1 MAERKQN
8 KRKINSNGGELDGK
22 SDHQPDR
29 RIAGSGW
36 QIAWETN
43 LPECKQT
50 YFAISMET
58 QTTEEKKES
67 KGGEKDHKTDKFRK
81 FRLNLGKQLFE
92 KKKKMANKQSGK
104 EITTTKHM

>member
-1 MAERKQN
+1 
-8 KRKINSNGGELDGK
+8 
-22 SDHQPDR
+22 
-29 RIAGSGW
+29 
-36 QIAWETN
+36 
-43 LPECKQT
+43 
-50 YFAISMET
+50 MET